1 MVSRLVFGTNGVMA
15 NSDHLVGA
23 LVITVAVCAMASTDS
38 GSSPMPIDN
47 GNEAVRRLR
56 VLETALGWIVIS
68 IVGILGT
75 ASVEETLPP
84 TLATSKEIEQS
95 RVTNATRRTN

>member
-1 MVSRLVFGTNGVMA
+1 
-15 NSDHLVGA
+15 
-23 LVITVAVCAMASTDS
+23 
-38 GSSPMPIDN
+38 MPIDN

-68 IVGILGT
+68 IGGILGT